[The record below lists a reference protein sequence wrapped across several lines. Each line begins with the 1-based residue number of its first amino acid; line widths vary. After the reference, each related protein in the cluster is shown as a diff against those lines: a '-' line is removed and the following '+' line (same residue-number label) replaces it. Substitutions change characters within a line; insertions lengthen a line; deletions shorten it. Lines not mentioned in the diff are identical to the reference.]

1 MAQGILLDKSNVL
14 EVKVEDDYYRVSY
27 GFHEFMS
34 FRKDDAAAKR
44 VIVVQLTLMGVGK
57 VQIARAFDVHRSSIY
72 FWKETYE
79 EGGIE
84 ALVSLEKGP
93 ERKLTE
99 AVKDY
104 IYALHENLKG
114 ERKFRK
120 KIAEEVKKLYG
131 VEVSRE
137 GIRRAVNER
146 KESDQLRPAGDEG
159 EPVFGSE
166 EPELVEK
173 PIVVKHGGA
182 LVALPLL
189 QKYGVEE
196 VLVDGVIS
204 RQGRYG
210 FKECMLSLLLLL
222 GARLLKVAENIK
234 HYDDEMMGGLIGRRR
249 LPSLKTVRRV
259 MAEANGQ
266 IGGTVEWMKTAYALR
281 CLQGWGYEGAF
292 YIDGHFMLYTGGERI
307 LYGYNPQ
314 RRLAERGRTAYV
326 VNTASGRPIYEVLS
340 DGFDDFKA
348 NIEKIVD
355 FLIEKAGVERP
366 VVIFDRGGFG
376 WESFERIEGKA
387 DFICWYDGKVA
398 IPQAGKWK
406 EVQVPHESNTYGE
419 VQYVKHEWKQ
429 RVIEPG
435 DESGRGYRRMVFIKK
450 GRKVSP
456 AITNMK
462 EASGREVLLMLTRR
476 WAAQENVFKEL
487 VIDGLDKIH
496 SYGKDEYE
504 KEYFEGE
511 GIDAKRMMEN
521 PEHRKLHQ
529 EKRKLQNKR
538 DLTLG
543 RIALREK
550 ESGKTIKATNKQ
562 KERLDGI
569 EERLK
574 DIVERL
580 AYLPKEVLRIDY
592 IKDNGLMRLS
602 NEKKKYFDLL
612 NLVAYNLRQDMVEI
626 AGPIYRN
633 NRDVHQLVLKILRLT
648 TTVEYG
654 GRHTKVVFA
663 QQLRG
668 KAGEA
673 LKEICRQATSIG
685 HKTELFPGK
694 LTFGVK

>member
-27 GFHEFMS
+27 GFHEFAS
-34 FRKDDAAAKR
+34 FHSDDAAAKR
-44 VIVVQLTLMGVGK
+44 VIVMQLIIMGVDK
-57 VQIARAFDVHRSSIY
+57 AQISRTFDVHRSSIY

-79 EGGIE
+79 EGGME
-84 ALVSLEKGP
+84 ALVNLQKGP
-93 ERKLTE
+93 ESKLTE

-104 IYALHENLKG
+104 IYALYKNLNG

-120 KIAEEVKKLYG
+120 KIAEEVKKLYE

-137 GIRRAVNER
+137 AIRRAVKER
-146 KESDQLRPAGDEG
+146 K
-159 EPVFGSE
+159 GSE
-166 EPELVEK
+166 EPPPVSDGGEPVYGAEEEQSAEK

-182 LVALPLL
+182 LIALPLL
-189 QKYGVEE
+189 EKYGIEE

-210 FKECMLSLLLLL
+210 FKECVLSLLLLL
-222 GARLLKVAENIK
+222 GARLVKVEENIK

-259 MAEANGQ
+259 MAEASEQ
-266 IGGTVEWMKTAYALR
+266 IGGTVERMKTAYALK
-281 CLQGWGYEGAF
+281 CLEVWGYEGAF
-292 YIDGHFMLYTGGERI
+292 YIDGHFMPYTGGERI

-314 RRLAERGRTAYV
+314 RRLAEKGRTAYV
-326 VNTASGRPIYEVLS
+326 VNTASGRPIYEILS
-340 DGFDDFKA
+340 DGFDDFKV

-355 FLIEKAGVERP
+355 FLIEEAGVERP
-366 VVIFDRGGFG
+366 VVVFDRGGFG

-387 DFICWYDGKVA
+387 DFICWYDGKAA
-398 IPQAGKWK
+398 IPMTGKWR
-406 EVQVPHESNTYGE
+406 EIQVPHEGNTYGE
-419 VQYVKHEWKQ
+419 PEYVSQEWKQ
-429 RVIEPG
+429 QVIESG
-435 DESGRGYRRMVFIKK
+435 DERGRGYRRMVFIKK

-462 EASGREVLLMLTRR
+462 QATGEEVLLMLTRR
-476 WAAQENVFKEL
+476 WGAQENVFKEL
-487 VIDGLDKIH
+487 VIDGLNKIH
-496 SYGKDEYE
+496 SYGKDEYGQ
-504 KEYFEGE
+504 EYFERE
-511 GIDAKRMMEN
+511 GIDGQRIMEN
-521 PEHRKLHQ
+521 PEYRKLQQ

-538 DLTLG
+538 NLTLG
-543 RIALREK
+543 RIAQKEK
-550 ESGKTIKATNKQ
+550 ESGKTIKPTKQQ

-569 EERLK
+569 EMRLEE
-574 DIVERL
+574 IAVRL

-592 IKDNGLMRLS
+592 IKDNGFMRLS

-633 NRDVHQLVLKILRLT
+633 NRDVHQLVLKILRLMT
-648 TTVEYG
+648 TIEYG
-654 GRHTKVVFA
+654 ERYTKVVFV
-663 QQLRG
+663 QQLRA
-668 KAGEA
+668 KEGET

-685 HKTELFPGK
+685 HQTELFPGK
-694 LTFGVK
+694 LTFSVK

>member
-1 MAQGILLDKSNVL
+1 
-14 EVKVEDDYYRVSY
+14 
-27 GFHEFMS
+27 
-34 FRKDDAAAKR
+34 
-44 VIVVQLTLMGVGK
+44 
-57 VQIARAFDVHRSSIY
+57 
-72 FWKETYE
+72 
-79 EGGIE
+79 
-84 ALVSLEKGP
+84 
-93 ERKLTE
+93 
-99 AVKDY
+99 
-104 IYALHENLKG
+104 
-114 ERKFRK
+114 
-120 KIAEEVKKLYG
+120 
-131 VEVSRE
+131 
-137 GIRRAVNER
+137 
-146 KESDQLRPAGDEG
+146 
-159 EPVFGSE
+159 
-166 EPELVEK
+166 
-173 PIVVKHGGA
+173 
-182 LVALPLL
+182 
-189 QKYGVEE
+189 
-196 VLVDGVIS
+196 
-204 RQGRYG
+204 
-210 FKECMLSLLLLL
+210 LLL
-222 GARLLKVAENIK
+222 GARLVKVAENIK

-281 CLQGWGYEGAF
+281 CLDVWGYEGAF

-314 RRLAERGRTAYV
+314 RRLAEKGRTAYV
-326 VNTASGRPIYEVLS
+326 VNTAAGRPIYEVLS

-355 FLIEKAGVERP
+355 FLIEEAGVERP

-376 WESFERIEGKA
+376 WESFERIEKKA
-387 DFICWYDGKVA
+387 DFICWYDGKAA
-398 IPQAGKWK
+398 IPREGKWK
-406 EVQVPHESNTYGE
+406 EVQVPHGSNTYGE
-419 VQYVKHEWKQ
+419 VQYVKQEWKQ

-435 DESGRGYRRMVFIKK
+435 DERGRGYWRMVFIRK

-462 EASGREVLLMLTRR
+462 QATGQEVLLMLTRR
-476 WAAQENVFKEL
+476 WGAQENVFKEL
-487 VIDGLDKIH
+487 VIDGFDKIH

-504 KEYFEGE
+504 QEYFEGE
-511 GIDAKRMMEN
+511 GIDGKRMMEN
-521 PEHRKLHQ
+521 PEHRKLQQ

-538 DLTLG
+538 NLTLG

-550 ESGKTIKATNKQ
+550 ESGKTVKATKKQ

-569 EERLK
+569 EKRLGE
-574 DIVERL
+574 IAVRL

-654 GRHTKVVFA
+654 GMYTKVVFA
-663 QQLRG
+663 QQLRA
-668 KAGEA
+668 KEGEA

-694 LTFGVK
+694 LTFSVK

>member
-27 GFHEFMS
+27 GFTEFAS
-34 FRKDDAAAKR
+34 FHKDDAAAKR
-44 VIVVQLTLMGVGK
+44 VIVVQLTIMGVEK
-57 VQIARAFDVHRSSIY
+57 AQISRTFDVHRSSIY
-72 FWKETYE
+72 FWKEMYE
-79 EGGIE
+79 KEGME
-84 ALVSLEKGP
+84 ALVGLQKGP
-93 ERKLTE
+93 ETKLTE

-104 IYALHENLKG
+104 IYALYKNLNG

-120 KIAEEVKKLYG
+120 KIAEEVKKLYE

-137 GIRRAVNER
+137 AIRRAVKER
-146 KESDQLRPAGDEG
+146 K
-159 EPVFGSE
+159 GSE
-166 EPELVEK
+166 EPPPVSDEGEAIYGAEEEESAEK

-182 LVALPLL
+182 LIALPLL
-189 QKYGVEE
+189 EKYGIEE

-210 FKECMLSLLLLL
+210 FKECVLSLLLLL
-222 GARLLKVAENIK
+222 GARLLKVEENIK

-259 MAEANGQ
+259 MAEASEQ
-266 IGGTVEWMKTAYALR
+266 IGGTVERMKTAYALK
-281 CLQGWGYEGAF
+281 CLEVWRYEGAF
-292 YIDGHFMLYTGGERI
+292 YIDGHFMPYTGGERI

-314 RRLAERGRTAYV
+314 RRLAEKGRTAYV
-326 VNTASGRPIYEVLS
+326 VNTSSGRPIYEILS
-340 DGFDDFKA
+340 DGFDDFKV

-355 FLIEKAGVERP
+355 FLIEEAGVERP

-387 DFICWYDGKVA
+387 DFICWYDGKAA
-398 IPQAGKWK
+398 IPMAGKWR
-406 EVQVPHESNTYGE
+406 EIQVPHEGNTYGE
-419 VQYVKHEWKQ
+419 PEYVRQEWKQ
-429 RVIEPG
+429 RVIESG
-435 DESGRGYRRMVFIKK
+435 DERGRGYRRMVFIKK

-462 EASGREVLLMLTRR
+462 EAAGEEVLLMLTRR
-476 WAAQENVFKEL
+476 WGAQENVFKEL
-487 VIDGLDKIH
+487 VIDGLNKIH
-496 SYGKDEYE
+496 SYGKDEYGQ
-504 KEYFEGE
+504 EYFERE
-511 GIDAKRMMEN
+511 GIDGKRMMEN
-521 PEHRKLHQ
+521 PEYRKLQQ

-538 DLTLG
+538 NLTLG
-543 RIALREK
+543 RIAQREK
-550 ESGKTIKATNKQ
+550 ESGKTIKPTKQQ

-569 EERLK
+569 EKRLEE
-574 DIVERL
+574 IAERL

-592 IKDNGLMRLS
+592 IKGNGFMRLS

-633 NRDVHQLVLKILRLT
+633 NRDVHQLVLKILRLMT
-648 TTVEYG
+648 TIEYG
-654 GRHTKVVFA
+654 GRYTKVVFA
-663 QQLRG
+663 QQLRA
-668 KAGEA
+668 KEGET

-685 HKTELFPGK
+685 HQTELFPGK
-694 LTFGVK
+694 LTFSVK

>member
-1 MAQGILLDKSNVL
+1 
-14 EVKVEDDYYRVSY
+14 
-27 GFHEFMS
+27 
-34 FRKDDAAAKR
+34 

-93 ERKLTE
+93 ERKLIE

-159 EPVFGSE
+159 EPVFGSG

-355 FLIEKAGVERP
+355 FFIEEAGVERP

>member
-1 MAQGILLDKSNVL
+1 MAQGILLDGSNVL
-14 EVKVEDDYYRVSY
+14 EVKVEDDYYHVSY
-27 GFHEFMS
+27 GFHELACFH
-34 FRKDDAAAKR
+34 KDDAAAKR
-44 VIVVQLTLMGVGK
+44 VIVVQLVIMGVSK
-57 VQIARAFDVHRSSIY
+57 AQIGRAFDVHRSTIY

-79 EGGIE
+79 EGGMR

-93 ERKLTE
+93 EAKLTE

-104 IYALHENLKG
+104 IYALYKNLSG

-137 GIRRAVNER
+137 AIRRAVNER
-146 KESDQLRPAGDEG
+146 KESEEPPPGCGEG
-159 EPVFGSE
+159 EPVFGVE
-166 EPELVEK
+166 EQESSEK

-182 LVALPLL
+182 LVALSLL
-189 QKYGVEE
+189 ESYGIEE
-196 VLVDGVIS
+196 MLVDGVNL

-210 FKECMLSLLLLL
+210 LKECVLSLLLLL
-222 GARLLKVAENIK
+222 VARLVKVAENIK

-259 MAEANGQ
+259 MAESSEQ
-266 IGGTVEWMKTAYALR
+266 IGGTVERMKTEYALK
-281 CLQGWGYEGAF
+281 CLDVWGYEGAF
-292 YIDGHFMLYTGGERI
+292 YIDGHFMPYTGGGRI

-326 VNTASGRPIYEVLS
+326 VNTAGGRPIYEVLS

-355 FLIEKAGVERP
+355 FLIEEVGIERP

-376 WESFERIEGKA
+376 WDSFDRIEGKA

-398 IPQAGKWK
+398 IPRKGKWR
-406 EVQVPHESNTYGE
+406 EVQVPHQSNTYGE
-419 VQYVKHEWKQ
+419 VEYAKHEWKQ
-429 RVIEPG
+429 WVIESG
-435 DESGRGYRRMVFIKK
+435 DERGRGYRRMVFIRK

-456 AITNMK
+456 GITNMK
-462 EASGREVLLMLTRR
+462 QATGDEVLLMLTRR
-476 WAAQENVFKEL
+476 WGAQENVFKEL
-487 VIDGLDKIH
+487 VIDGLNKIH

-504 KEYFEGE
+504 HEYFERE
-511 GIDAKRMMEN
+511 GIDGKRMMYN
-521 PEHRKLHQ
+521 PEYRKLQQ
-529 EKRKLQNKR
+529 EKWKLQNKR
-538 DLTLG
+538 NLTLG
-543 RIALREK
+543 RIAQREK
-550 ESGKTIKATNKQ
+550 ESGRTIKPTKKQ

-569 EERLK
+569 EKRLGE
-574 DIVERL
+574 IVERL
-580 AYLPKEVLRIDY
+580 AYLPKEVSRIDY
-592 IKDNGLMRLS
+592 IKGNGLMRLS

-654 GRHTKVVFA
+654 GMYTKVVFA

-673 LKEICRQATSIG
+673 LKEICRQSTSIG
-685 HKTELFPGK
+685 HKTKLFPGK
-694 LTFGVK
+694 LTFSVK